1 MKNVKPRIETF
12 GQFCLTSSQQ
22 KTIIKKI
29 KKPLNNDNLNS
40 ENLNE
45 FFTTVASDKMK
56 QLISNDLNDSSLK
69 VDVLSDETF
78 SLPVVDNEMIESR
91 IMKMFSKKSKGID

>member
-1 MKNVKPRIETF
+1 LSDIIPTKNNN
-12 GQFCLTSSQQ
+12 
-22 KTIIKKI
+22 KKI
-29 KKPLNNDNLNS
+29 TKPLNNDNLNS